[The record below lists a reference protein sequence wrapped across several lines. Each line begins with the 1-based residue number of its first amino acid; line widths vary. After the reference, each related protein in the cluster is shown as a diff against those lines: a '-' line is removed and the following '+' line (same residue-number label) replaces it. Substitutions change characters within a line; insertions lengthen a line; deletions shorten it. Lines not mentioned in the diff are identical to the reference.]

1 MRYFLEI
8 AYDGTNYCG
17 WQYQPNAITVQEV
30 LTNALLT
37 IIKDKSI
44 SLVGCGRTDTGVH
57 ASQFFV
63 HFDTEEITEDLEFVS
78 FKLNKVLPVDIAV
91 KKLLAVDDKAHA
103 RFSATSR
110 TYQYFIHQQKNP
122 FKEKYS
128 LLLERKLDV
137 KKMIEAATLLPQF
150 DDFTSF
156 ARLHS
161 NAKTNLCKV
170 FYAHFTEIENG
181 LVFEIKANRFLRN
194 MVRSVVGTLLYV
206 GLNKITIEEFV
217 DIINKK
223 NRSEAG
229 ESVDGR
235 GLFLT
240 KIEYPFLNEQ

>member
-30 LTNALLT
+30 LTKALHT
-37 IIKDKSI
+37 IIKDNSI

-63 HFDTEEITEDLEFVS
+63 HFDTKEITEDLEFVS

-91 KKLLAVDDKAHA
+91 KKLFAVDDKAHA

-128 LLLERKLDV
+128 LLLERKLDL
-137 KKMIEAATLLPQF
+137 KKMVEAASLLPQF

-156 ARLHS
+156 ARLNS

-170 FYAHFTEIENG
+170 FYAHFTETENG

-194 MVRSVVGTLLYV
+194 MVRSLVGTLLHV

-217 DIINKK
+217 NVINKK

-240 KIEYPFLNEQ
+240 KIEYPFLNE